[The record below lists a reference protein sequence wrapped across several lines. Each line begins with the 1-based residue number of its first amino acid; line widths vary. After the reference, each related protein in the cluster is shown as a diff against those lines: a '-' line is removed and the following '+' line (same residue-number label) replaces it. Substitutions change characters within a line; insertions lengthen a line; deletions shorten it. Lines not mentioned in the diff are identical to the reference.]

1 MGKGVL
7 ISLER
12 LSSEL
17 VLVYIVAHESLGPH
31 DKQFL
36 SAWTTSTPIVYENKA
51 ARRKVFEKYGEVADV
66 LVQRDTD
73 TCLCTYIR
81 TNKTPPFLLSPHAS
95 WTRLATGCS
104 YLPAAPPPPSQAPG
118 VAIRRVRVGAGSPS
132 IWAAA
137 HRAAVHVENGTFSFM
152 RQAQSYRYIY
162 RRVYRRGKCTHSSGK
177 ARRSTD
183 SQICCRSK

>member
-7 ISLER
+7 ISLEC

-31 DKQFL
+31 DKQLL

-51 ARRKVFEKYGEVADV
+51 ALRKVFEKYGEVADV

-73 TCLCTYIR
+73 TCLKTSSYIR
-81 TNKTPPFLLSPHAS
+81 TNKTPPFLPSPHAS
-95 WTRLATGCS
+95 WTRLAAGCS
-104 YLPAAPPPPSQAPG
+104 YLPAAPPPPSHAWSAPG

-137 HRAAVHVENGTFSFM
+137 HRAAVHVENDTFSFM
-152 RQAQSYRYIY
+152 RPDQSYR
-162 RRVYRRGKCTHSSGK
+162 YRRGKCTHSTGK
-177 ARRSTD
+177 VRRSTD